1 MIKTGIIRRIDE
13 LGRIV
18 IEKSIRDQF
27 GLEEGTP
34 ILIYLDKQGKIVLRK
49 AKEGETGIIRKMDEL
64 GRIVIPKEMRDILN
78 IKVKDKKNKIPGDS
92 LEQFVLSN
100 TIIIRKYEPF
110 CIFCGSSKKID
121 IYRDKSICHKCME
134 NISEKLMVDQDK
146 KVKIIA

>member
-34 ILIYLDKQGKIVLRK
+34 MLIYLDKHRNIVMRK
-49 AKEGETGIIRKMDEL
+49 AKKGETGIIRKMDEL
-64 GRIVIPKEMRDILN
+64 GRLVIPKEMRDILN
-78 IKVKDKKNKIPGDS
+78 IKIKDKIKKTPGDS

-110 CIFCGSSKKID
+110 CIFCGSSKGID
-121 IYRDKSICHKCME
+121 IYKDKRICHKCME
-134 NISEKLMVDQDK
+134 NISEKLMINQDK
-146 KVKIIA
+146 KAKIIA